1 MLEVI
6 FLELSYSTIALL
18 FPAIPLMFLVY
29 SNTSTAVWARLREL
43 FEAVSSGDVTQEQFP
58 RLRDE
63 AEYLAKRLSLLRS
76 AQMLSGLTFLFNILT
91 LVGIYIGKQVLA
103 QYLFGCAVIVM
114 MLSILLYLIEISTTV
129 KAVGLILRRIQ
140 ANKT

>member
-1 MLEVI
+1 M
-6 FLELSYSTIALL
+6 ELSYSTIALL

-29 SNTSTAVWARLREL
+29 SNTSTAVGARLREL

-91 LVGIYIGKQVLA
+91 LVGIYIGNQVLA

-114 MLSILLYLIEISTTV
+114 MLSILLYLIEISTIV
-129 KAVGLILRRIQ
+129 KAVGLILTKIQ

>member
-1 MLEVI
+1 M
-6 FLELSYSTIALL
+6 ELSYSTIALL

-29 SNTSTAVWARLREL
+29 SNTSTAVGARLREL

-114 MLSILLYLIEISTTV
+114 MLSILLYLIEIATTV

>member
-1 MLEVI
+1 M
-6 FLELSYSTIALL
+6 ELGYSTIALL

-29 SNTSTAVWARLREL
+29 SNTSTHVGARLREL
-43 FEAVSSGDVTQEQFP
+43 FEAVSRGDVTGEEYN
-58 RLRDE
+58 RVCEE

-91 LVGIYIGKQVLA
+91 LVGIYMEQQVLA
-103 QYLFGCAVIVM
+103 EYLFGCAIIVM

-129 KAVGLILRRIQ
+129 RAVGLIL
-140 ANKT
+140 NKIKSSSKP